1 MAKKAEGIN
10 HSPIFEITE
19 VYKRYRGDVIEA
31 GISENKVKTWDKMS
45 GYKEN

>member
-1 MAKKAEGIN
+1 MNNSDK
-10 HSPIFEITE
+10 
-19 VYKRYRGDVIEA
+19 GDFYF